1 MPERVN
7 ASNGFFFLYELLF
20 QASRSHQRM
29 LRCVR
34 SAFAAVALAFWMLYV
49 SQFYVSGSG

>member
-7 ASNGFFFLYELLF
+7 ASNGFFLYELLF